1 MLHHMAT
8 ILVSYDGHFESKMA
22 TKVQK
27 SSDLGEIWFPSR
39 FCSCELIFVIV
50 FGIRSHVMIL
60 QIISYLVVIIIILS
74 LLLLAVSLSDQILRD

>member
-1 MLHHMAT
+1 
-8 ILVSYDGHFESKMA
+8 
-22 TKVQK
+22 
-27 SSDLGEIWFPSR
+27 LGEIWFPSR
-39 FCSCELIFVIV
+39 FCSCELISVIV